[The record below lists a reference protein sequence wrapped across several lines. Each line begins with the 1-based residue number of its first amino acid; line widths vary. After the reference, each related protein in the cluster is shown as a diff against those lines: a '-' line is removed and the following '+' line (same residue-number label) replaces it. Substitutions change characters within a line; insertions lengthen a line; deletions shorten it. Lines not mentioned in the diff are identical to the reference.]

1 MKYLFSLFF
10 STGVV
15 IGFEFGIF
23 HKFISASLPGE
34 DEITVNVKTARVFL
48 FVGLA

>member
-1 MKYLFSLFF
+1 MKFLFSLFI
-10 STGVV
+10 STGLV

-34 DEITVNVKTARVFL
+34 DEITVNLKTAKIFL
-48 FVGLA
+48 LIGVA